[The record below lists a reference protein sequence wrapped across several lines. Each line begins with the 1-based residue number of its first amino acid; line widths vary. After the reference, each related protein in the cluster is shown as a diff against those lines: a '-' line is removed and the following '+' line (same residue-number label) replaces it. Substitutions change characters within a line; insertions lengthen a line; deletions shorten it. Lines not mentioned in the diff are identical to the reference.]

1 MLHYTGSFTDGTVF
15 DSSSDQEPLE
25 FTIGQ
30 HMVIPGFE
38 NGVVGMEVGD
48 SKKFNIPA
56 EEAYGLHREDL
67 LTVIGRSQMPA
78 DIDLKIGMVLQ
89 VRTPEGE
96 IAHVIV
102 QDMDNEKVT
111 LDFNHPLAGKDLI
124 FEVKLVKISPG

>member
-1 MLHYTGSFTDGTVF
+1 MLHYTGSFMDGTVF
-15 DSSSDQEPLE
+15 DSSADREPLE

-38 NGVVGMEVGD
+38 NGVVGMEEGD
-48 SKKFNIPA
+48 SKKLNIPA

-102 QDMDNEKVT
+102 QDMDNDKVT

-124 FEVKLVKISPG
+124 FEVKLVKIGPV

>member
-38 NGVVGMEVGD
+38 NGVVGMEEGD